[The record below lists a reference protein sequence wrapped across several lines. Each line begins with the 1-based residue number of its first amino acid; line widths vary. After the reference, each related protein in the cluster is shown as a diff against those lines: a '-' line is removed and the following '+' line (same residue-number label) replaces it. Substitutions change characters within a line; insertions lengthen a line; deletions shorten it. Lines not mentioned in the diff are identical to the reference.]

1 MTIGLVVVAV
11 VIALVAGTR
20 LIRRPP
26 NGGANGGPRIDLP
39 RPVDS
44 ILPSAPVASDFAGS
58 DRCASCHQAQYAAW
72 RGSPHGTAGGAPG
85 SVKVI
90 APFNGTPIRFRDAVV
105 IPSAGRGY
113 TFNVRQDGRPER
125 TFTVDGVIG
134 GGHMVGGGTQAFVS
148 RFPDGTWRM
157 LPFDWSKQTA
167 TWFCNTESRLNNG
180 WVAITADLRLA
191 DCGDWPPQRILGD
204 EPRFANC
211 QGCHGSQIDIRFDS
225 VAKKWNTT
233 IATLAINCESCHGPA
248 KRHVELMTDAAR
260 NGKVQPVAST
270 SRKAADIGLSSLAS
284 LSKDKSLDVCFRCHS
299 LKSQLAKHYEPGA
312 PITTYYALRLA
323 QLGDAALLPDG
334 RTRTFAYQEGHLSS
348 ACYVK
353 GGMTCTSCHDPHSQG
368 YRDAFGTPLASRF
381 DDRQCTSCHASK
393 ATNPTLHTKHASSEG
408 SRCTSCHMPYLQE
421 QEIGHAIRY
430 ARSDHTIS
438 IPRPAFDSS
447 QGLTSACKGCHA
459 DRSVAALDAQ
469 VRTWYGTL
477 APHDSAVAGLTRVA
491 EATSREAA
499 ARLLLVADSRHT
511 SALLAGLARFVE
523 TRLGPDM
530 SSLEPE
536 VATRLRALAG
546 HADADVRATALA
558 ALHFA
563 RGNDPDTRQFLAT
576 TLKSLG
582 PGSDAA
588 VRGRW
593 ALVLGFLADSLA
605 SHGDPAVAEA
615 TYRKAIEILP
625 RDARLYLSLGLA
637 QAQAGRTTDAI
648 TSYQRSLSLDAQ
660 QPLTLVNLGIALEG
674 SGDAA
679 GAEQAYRRA
688 IAVDPNEPLA
698 YFNLGNV
705 YLKRGDAAGAIP
717 QYERATSLNPSLST
731 GHFYLADAYA
741 RTGAIQRA
749 LDAVRRGLEFD
760 PQNANGKLAEEKLKQ
775 VLGTR

>member
-1 MTIGLVVVAV
+1 MRRSPNGDAV
-11 VIALVAGTR
+11 GGTR
-20 LIRRPP
+20 IELPP
-26 NGGANGGPRIDLP
+26 PADSVLP
-39 RPVDS
+39 R
-44 ILPSAPVASDFAGS
+44 APVSSDFAGS

-72 RGSPHGTAGGAPG
+72 RGSTHGTAGGAPG

-90 APFNGTPIRFRDAVV
+90 APFNGTPIRFRDALV

-113 TFNVRQDGRPER
+113 TFTVRQEGRPQR
-125 TFTVDGVIG
+125 SFTVDGVIG
-134 GGHMVGGGTQAFVS
+134 GGHMVGGGTQAFIS

-157 LPFDWSKQTA
+157 LPFDWSRQTA
-167 TWFCNTESRLNNG
+167 TWFCNTESRLNKG
-180 WVAITADLRLA
+180 WVPITSDLRLA

-204 EPRFANC
+204 EPRFTNC
-211 QGCHGSQIDIRFDS
+211 QGCHGSQIAIRLDS
-225 VAKKWNTT
+225 GAKKWQTNV
-233 IATLAINCESCHGPA
+233 ASLAINCESCHGPA
-248 KRHVELMTDAAR
+248 KRHVELMSAAAR
-260 NGKVQPVAST
+260 NGKAVQAGSAPRSAE
-270 SRKAADIGLSSLAS
+270 DIGLRSLTT
-284 LSKDKSLDVCFRCHS
+284 LNKDQSLDVCFQCHA

-312 PITTYYALRLA
+312 PLTTYYALRLT

-353 GGMTCTSCHDPHSQG
+353 GGMTCTTCHDPHSQG
-368 YRDAFGTPLASRF
+368 YRDVFGTLLASRF

-393 ATNPTLHTKHASSEG
+393 AANPTLHTKHAAGSEG
-408 SRCTSCHMPYLQE
+408 ARCTSCHMPYQQE

-477 APHDSAVAGLTRVA
+477 APHDSAVAGLTRAA

-499 ARLLLVADSRHT
+499 ARLLLVTDSRHT

-523 TRLGPDM
+523 TQLGPDM
-530 SSLEPE
+530 SSLEGD
-536 VATRLRALAG
+536 VTDRLRTLAG
-546 HADADVRATALA
+546 HPDIDVRATALA

-563 RGNDPDTRQFLAT
+563 RGNDPATRRFLAAA
-576 TLKSLG
+576 LDSLG
-582 PGSDAA
+582 PRRDAL

-593 ALVLGFLADSLA
+593 ALVLGFLADSLM
-605 SHGDPAVAEA
+605 SHGDPMAAVT
-615 TYRKAIEILP
+615 TYRKAIEIAP
-625 RDARLYLSLGLA
+625 RDPRLYLHLGLA
-637 QAQAGRTTDAI
+637 QAQSGQTADAI
-648 TSYQRSLSLDAQ
+648 ASYQRSLSLDARQ
-660 QPLTLVNLGIALEG
+660 ALVLVNLGIALEG

-679 GAEQAYRRA
+679 GAEQSYRRA

-717 QYERATSLNPSLST
+717 QYERATSLDPSLST
-731 GHFYLADAYA
+731 GYFYLAEAYA
-741 RTGAIQRA
+741 RTGALQRA

-760 PQNANGKLAEEKLKQ
+760 PQNANGRLAEEKLEQ
-775 VLGTR
+775 ALRGR